1 MSKGFNA
8 IPADVKMVILVNGGS
23 ASASEILAGSFQDYD
38 RAKIMGEQSFGK
50 GSVQEYME
58 LPDGTSLK
66 VTVAHWLTPLGHMIN
81 GQGIT
86 PDILVKYD
94 DKVKADK
101 KKGIL
106 DNQLAAAV
114 KVLDNWTT
122 YSKYSALS
130 KTQYDYVKKSIVA
143 SATTTASTTG
153 VKVEAK

>member
-1 MSKGFNA
+1 
-8 IPADVKMVILVNGGS
+8 
-23 ASASEILAGSFQDYD
+23 
-38 RAKIMGEQSFGK
+38 MGEQSFGK